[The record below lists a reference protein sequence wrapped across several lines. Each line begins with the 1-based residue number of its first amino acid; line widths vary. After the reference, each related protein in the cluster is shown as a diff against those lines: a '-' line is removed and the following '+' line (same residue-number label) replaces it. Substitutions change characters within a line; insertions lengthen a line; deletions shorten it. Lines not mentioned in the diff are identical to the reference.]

1 MLKVKNL
8 KSGYGNISILHGV
21 NIRVGEGEIVSIIGP
36 NGAGKTTLM
45 KTLVGALKV
54 MEGEITFLNKPI
66 NGLKPNKII
75 RRGIGYVP
83 QEKNI
88 FSDLT
93 VMENLEIGAFI
104 TSDFF
109 HEELD
114 NIFKMFPVLEERKA
128 QKAGTLS
135 GGERQMLAIA
145 SALLVRPKLLLLD
158 EPCSGL
164 APRIRDVVY
173 KKIIDINK
181 NKKIAILW
189 IVEQN
194 PELVLNHVERSYIL
208 KSGIIEHED
217 KSENILH
224 NEKFKDLFFSA

>member
-21 NIRVGEGEIVSIIGP
+21 NIRVGEGEMVSIIGP

-104 TSDFF
+104 TSNFF

-194 PELVLNHVERSYIL
+194 PELVLIRNNR
-208 KSGIIEHED
+208 
-217 KSENILH
+217 
-224 NEKFKDLFFSA
+224 A

>member
-1 MLKVKNL
+1 MLEVKNL

-114 NIFKMFPVLEERKA
+114 NIFKMFPVLEERKT

-208 KSGIIEHED
+208 KSGIIEH
-217 KSENILH
+217 
-224 NEKFKDLFFSA
+224 NEKFKDLFFSS

>member
-8 KSGYGNISILHGV
+8 KSGYGNICILHGV

-66 NGLKPNKII
+66 TGLKPNKII

-88 FSDLT
+88 FADLT
-93 VMENLEIGAFI
+93 VMENLEMGAF
-104 TSDFF
+104 TAPNFF

-114 NIFKMFPVLEERKA
+114 SVFKMFPVLEERKA

-135 GGERQMLAIA
+135 GGERQMLGIA

-164 APRIRDVVY
+164 APRIRDIVI
-173 KKIIDINK
+173 KKILDINESR
-181 NKKIAILW
+181 KIAILW

-194 PELVLNHVERSYIL
+194 PELILNYVQRSYIL
-208 KSGIIEHED
+208 KSGTIEFED
-217 KSENILH
+217 KFENILH